1 MRHPRRTARL
11 FTGHAVFNK
20 GHHQTALKTALT
32 VSQCGVPVGNEP
44 FVYLIMAEKYWN
56 GSVFMEIGVVRSY
69 SIQCI
74 EKHRILAIEYGLRP

>member
-1 MRHPRRTARL
+1 MPSPQPL
-11 FTGHAVFNK
+11 
-20 GHHQTALKTALT
+20 QTPISQNCASTLKTALT

-44 FVYLIMAEKYWN
+44 FVDLIMAEKYWN

>member
-1 MRHPRRTARL
+1 
-11 FTGHAVFNK
+11 
-20 GHHQTALKTALT
+20 
-32 VSQCGVPVGNEP
+32 
-44 FVYLIMAEKYWN
+44 MAEKYWN